1 MFKENTNHLQGNL
14 LSFENDLS
22 SQQKKQV
29 RFKEAEFF
37 YQNVFCQIVE
47 DDFSVLYSDDY
58 SRPNSP
64 INSMVS
70 CLILREKNHWT
81 FEQLF
86 DHLYF
91 DLLLKKSLGL
101 SEIND
106 IPFCYT
112 TIFNFQKRLL
122 EYYES
127 TGNNLIENVFKK
139 LTKKEL
145 KKLKLSTSIQR
156 TDSTLIS
163 SNIRKYSRLQ
173 LLIETLIRLDRILTE
188 EDRLF
193 VFDELIKYTK
203 QKSMTYIYSLSSSD
217 LPHEFNKLG
226 ELYHKLYTHLKVK
239 NQYQLDNIFN
249 IFERVYN
256 EQFRQSED
264 KIILIPPKELGSGIL
279 QSPDDL
285 DATYRK
291 KGDEESRGHKIN
303 AVETANP
310 DNELQLITDVAV
322 TNNNVD
328 DTTILAD
335 RLESIM
341 DITPDL
347 NEFHTDGGYGNEEND
362 NTFKELGI
370 NHIQTAIKGRE
381 ASIEITIEQSEDS
394 NEYYIVKCPYQ
405 EVKSQKT
412 RKRYKAVFNKELC
425 SNCQLHEE
433 CKIYQKHKSVYYFK
447 QKDYLLSKRRR
458 SLYSIPVER
467 RKLRNNAEATMHE
480 FKCKTNHK
488 GKLKVRG
495 IFKTM
500 LFAFNTAISINFGRI
515 FRYLYE
521 ILVSG
526 GILSKLFRIVVAM
539 LHKIA
544 LFFKIIPINVILRKN
559 SKITKMEMRIN
570 RTMKIGAF

>member
-1 MFKENTNHLQGNL
+1 MFKENTAHLQGNL

-22 SQQKKQV
+22 PQQKKQV
-29 RFKEAEFF
+29 AFKESEFF
-37 YQNVFCQIVE
+37 YQNVFCQINE
-47 DDFSVLYSDDY
+47 EEFSVLFSDDY

-70 CLILREKNHWT
+70 SLILRERNCWT

-86 DHLYF
+86 KHLYF

-106 IPFCYT
+106 IPFCYA

-127 TGNNLIENVFKK
+127 TGVNLIENIFKK
-139 LTKKEL
+139 LSKSEL

-163 SNIRKYSRLQ
+163 SNIRKYGRLQ
-173 LLIETLIRLDRILTE
+173 LLIETLIRLDKILTE
-188 EDRLF
+188 EDKLF
-193 VFDELIKYTK
+193 VSDELGNYTK
-203 QKSMTYIYSLSSSD
+203 QKSMNYIYSLSSKD

-226 ELYHKLYTHLKVK
+226 ELYYKLYTCLKVN
-239 NQYQLDNIFN
+239 NQYESAINFK

-256 EQFRQSED
+256 EQFRKSED
-264 KIILIPPKELGSGIL
+264 KIILIPNKELGGGIL

-291 KGDEESRGHKIN
+291 KGDEESRGYKIN
-303 AVETANP
+303 AVETADP
-310 DNELQLITDVAV
+310 DNEIQLITDIAV
-322 TNNNVD
+322 VKNNVD
-328 DTTILAD
+328 DSTILSD
-335 RLESIM
+335 RLESIKET
-341 DITPDL
+341 TPDL
-347 NEFHTDGGYGNEEND
+347 KEFHTDGGYGNENND

-381 ASIEITIEQSEDS
+381 ASIEITIEQPDGGVG
-394 NEYYIVKCPYQ
+394 YYIVKCPYQ

-425 SNCQLHEE
+425 DKCPLCKE
-433 CKIYQKHKSVYYFK
+433 CNIYKKHKSTYYFK
-447 QKDYLLSKRRR
+447 QKDYLLNKRRR
-458 SLYSIPVER
+458 SLYSIPEER
-467 RKLRNNAEATMHE
+467 RKLRNNVEATMHE

-500 LFAFNTAISINFGRI
+500 LFAFNTAISINLGRI
-515 FRYLYE
+515 FRYMYE
-521 ILVSG
+521 KLVPT
-526 GILSKLFRIVVAM
+526 GILSDLIRIVNVM
-539 LHKIA
+539 LRRMGVFLKIMRIN
-544 LFFKIIPINVILRKN
+544 IISRNNL
-559 SKITKMEMRIN
+559 KITKNEMRIYSM
-570 RTMKIGAF
+570 MKIWAF

>member
-1 MFKENTNHLQGNL
+1 MFKENIDHLQGNL

-22 SQQKKQV
+22 PQQKKQI
-29 RFKEAEFF
+29 RFKEADYF
-37 YQNVFCQIVE
+37 YHNIFSQIIE
-47 DDFSVLYSDDY
+47 DEFSVLYSDDY

-70 CLILREKNHWT
+70 SLILRERNFWT

-86 DHLYF
+86 DHLNF

-122 EYYES
+122 KYYES
-127 TGNNLIENVFKK
+127 TGINLIENIFKR
-139 LTKKEL
+139 LSKKEL
-145 KKLKLSTSIQR
+145 KKLKLNTSIQR

-173 LLIETLIRLDRILTE
+173 LLIETLIRLDKILTE
-188 EDRLF
+188 EDKLF
-193 VFDELIKYTK
+193 VSDELIKYTK
-203 QKSMTYIYSLSSSD
+203 QKSMSYIYSLSSKD

-226 ELYHKLYTHLKVK
+226 ELYYKLYIHLKIK
-239 NQYQLDNIFN
+239 DQYQSDIIFK

-256 EQFRQSED
+256 EQFTKSED
-264 KIILIPPKELGSGIL
+264 KVILIPPKDLGSGIL

-291 KGDEESRGHKIN
+291 KGDEESRGYKIN
-303 AVETANP
+303 AVETAAP
-310 DNELQLITDVAV
+310 DNGLQLITDVVV
-322 TNNNVD
+322 TKNNVD
-328 DTTILAD
+328 DSTILSD
-335 RLESIM
+335 RLESIKE
-341 DITPDL
+341 ITPDL

-362 NTFKELGI
+362 NTFKELEI

-381 ASIEITIEQSEDS
+381 ASIETTIEQPDDS
-394 NEYYIVKCPYQ
+394 KGYYIVKCPYQ

-412 RKRYKAVFNKELC
+412 RKRYKAVFSKKLC
-425 SNCQLHEE
+425 NECPLREE
-433 CKIYQKHKSVYYFK
+433 CKIYKKHKSVYYFK
-447 QKDYLLSKRRR
+447 QKDYLLNKRRR
-458 SLYSIPVER
+458 SLYSIPEER
-467 RKLRNNAEATMHE
+467 RKLRNNVEATMHE

-515 FRYLYE
+515 FRYMYKQ
-521 ILVSG
+521 LVLT
-526 GILSKLFRIVVAM
+526 GILSKLFQIVVVM
-539 LHKIA
+539 FHKIGVF
-544 LFFKIIPINVILRKN
+544 LKITPINMILRNIPK
-559 SKITKMEMRIN
+559 TVETEMRIN
-570 RTMKIGAF
+570 LMMKIWAF